1 MNKIIN
7 ENNLYLCPMETNRQK
22 KIAGV
27 LQQELALVLQKAIR
41 EQSAGNL
48 IVSITKVVVTKDL
61 SLAKVYVSVFPT
73 DKISSTMEALVQNTP
88 LLKHQLSQNTK
99 NQLRKMPDLT
109 FFYDDSITYMENI
122 EKSLKG
128 DENPIVNPNLLVRRK
143 KS

>member
-48 IVSITKVVVTKDL
+48 IVSITKVMVTKDL

-128 DENPIVNPNLLVRRK
+128 DENPIANPNLLVRRK